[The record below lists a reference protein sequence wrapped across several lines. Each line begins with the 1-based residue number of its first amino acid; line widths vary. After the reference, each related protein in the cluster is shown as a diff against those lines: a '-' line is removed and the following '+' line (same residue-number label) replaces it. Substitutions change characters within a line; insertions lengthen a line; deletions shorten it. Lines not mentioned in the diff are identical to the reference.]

1 MRTPLLGYLI
11 NTLKNYE
18 SHHTPNDG
26 GPRPYRKLEH
36 SMPTL
41 EGNGSFYA
49 AITNKK
55 RPKGLEIGST
65 LQYEKLNENAG
76 RNSYRDPQERKR
88 TA

>member
-1 MRTPLLGYLI
+1 LRILLLGYLI

-18 SHHTPNDG
+18 LYHTPNDG

-36 SMPTL
+36 STPTL
-41 EGNGSFYA
+41 EGNKSFYT

-55 RPKGLEIGST
+55 RPKGLEIDST
-65 LQYEKLNENAG
+65 LQYKKLNENTD